1 MFNLKSTA
9 VATRCYMKKHEPGI
23 LVGAGIVLI
32 AAGIGTTVYYTIKAT
47 KIVEEAKKE
56 QDQFTKKDT
65 IKLTWKFYILPV
77 ISFGGGIACVL
88 LSHSAHEKRAAAM
101 GAAYALSEANYRN
114 YREATQQIVGRE
126 KEEEIRK
133 ESTQK
138 RMESAPIPTS
148 QVIVCEKG
156 NTLCFDPW
164 SGRYF
169 KSDRETIRRIVNDLN
184 KRLINDMYISL
195 NDFYYEVNL
204 EETKAGEEL
213 GWSISRK
220 MIDCNNLFDAG
231 LSSDGTP
238 CLVVNLNATPRYY
251 EGD

>member
-9 VATRCYMKKHEPGI
+9 VVTRCYMKKHEPGI
-23 LVGAGIVLI
+23 LVGAGIALI
-32 AAGIGTTVYYTIKAT
+32 AAGIGTIVHSTIKAT
-47 KIVEEAKKE
+47 KIVEQARKE
-56 QDQFTKKDT
+56 NEKLSKKDT

-77 ISFGGGIACVL
+77 ISLGGGIACVL

-101 GAAYALSEANYRN
+101 GAAYALSEANYKN
-114 YREATQQIVGRE
+114 YREATQQIVGQE

-133 ESTQK
+133 ETVK
-138 RMESAPIPTS
+138 KTTVAAPTPTS

-195 NDFYYEVNL
+195 NDFYYEVDL

-213 GWSISRK
+213 GWSLCRR
-220 MIDCNNLFDAG
+220 MIDCDNLFDAG

-251 EGD
+251 EQE

>member
-1 MFNLKSTA
+1 MFNLKSAA
-9 VATRCYMKKHEPGI
+9 VATRCYMKKHEPDI

-32 AAGIGTTVYYTIKAT
+32 ATGIGATIYSTVKAT
-47 KIVEEAKKE
+47 KIIEEAKKE
-56 QDQFTKKDT
+56 QEQFTKKDAA
-65 IKLTWKFYILPV
+65 KLVWKYYIFPAVSL
-77 ISFGGGIACVL
+77 GGGIACVL

-101 GAAYALSEANYRN
+101 GAAYALSEANYQN
-114 YREATQQIVGRE
+114 YRNATQQIVGAG
-126 KEEEIRK
+126 KEEEIHK
-133 ESTQK
+133 ESVQK
-138 RMESAPIPTS
+138 RMEGAPIPTS

-156 NTLCFDPW
+156 NTLCFEPW

-195 NDFYYEVNL
+195 NDFYYEVGL

-213 GWSISRK
+213 GWSLSRK
-220 MIDCNNLFDAG
+220 MIDSNSLFDAG

-251 EGD
+251 EEG